1 MPWETLEKEEEKKAL
16 LSECKRIAKKDEL
29 LCKLKPHLEYQFE
42 FDLDKYA
49 FLAIVMSKFDET
61 LSEAFIRLVPDDVT
75 EAEFWRNFF
84 YHIELWKQSK
94 GFESLIGEPVGQTLR
109 EAAVQEEIQK
119 ATEEM
124 EKLKLEYAEE
134 AEATSGFKV
143 EDESANQ
150 TAADTSEVELQA
162 V

>member
-1 MPWETLEKEEEKKAL
+1 
-16 LSECKRIAKKDEL
+16 
-29 LCKLKPHLEYQFE
+29 LKPHLEYQFE

-94 GFESLIGEPVGQTLR
+94 GFESLIGEPVG
-109 EAAVQEEIQK
+109 
-119 ATEEM
+119 
-124 EKLKLEYAEE
+124 
-134 AEATSGFKV
+134 
-143 EDESANQ
+143 
-150 TAADTSEVELQA
+150 
-162 V
+162 